1 MGKSDPGNKD
11 PYKQQS
17 VILVPAD
24 TPGITLNR
32 MLSVYGYD
40 DAPHGHGHLTFENVR
55 VPASNMVLG
64 PGRGFEIIQ
73 GRLGPGR
80 IHHAMRA
87 IGAVSSIVEYT
98 CMINMRLI
106 AFRPRMPLNGCSC
119 ASTIRRKHLSVN
131 N

>member
-11 PYKQQS
+11 PYRQQS

-24 TPGITLNR
+24 TPGITIER

-40 DAPHGHGHLTFENVR
+40 DAPHGHGHLTFKNVR

-80 IHHAMRA
+80 IHHAMRS
-87 IGAVSSIVEYT
+87 IGAVSISNVDFLNKANIP
-98 CMINMRLI
+98 
-106 AFRPRMPLNGCSC
+106 RPRKLLSGCLC
-119 ASTIRRKHLSVN
+119 VSTIPRRPHSASN
-131 N
+131 

>member
-17 VILVPAD
+17 VILVPSN
-24 TPGITLNR
+24 TKGITIKR

-40 DAPHGHGHLTFENVR
+40 DAPHGHGHLVFDNVR
-55 VPASNMVLG
+55 VPASNVVLG

-87 IGAVSSIVEYT
+87 IGAVSTTPPSLLLH
-98 CMINMRLI
+98 INKL
-106 AFRPRMPLNGCSC
+106 
-119 ASTIRRKHLSVN
+119 
-131 N
+131 